1 MGLNYKDTQCGFKLY
16 DSIKIKS
23 IISSCIVNRFCS
35 DVEFLYLAKL
45 NQISVYEEGIVWD
58 DNKNSKVNIL
68 KDPINMFLDLIKIK
82 LSKY

>member
-1 MGLNYKDTQCGFKLY
+1 MF
-16 DSIKIKS
+16 
-23 IISSCIVNRFCS
+23 
-35 DVEFLYLAKL
+35 
-45 NQISVYEEGIVWD
+45 SVYEEGIVWD